1 MLEVMYDKAFALSHR
16 FAVFFFAAG
25 VVPNPVDMLFQKVSG
40 LSGEIETT
48 TIDEGGQNLY
58 KQKMPAGITYNNLV
72 LERGI
77 VVGSP
82 LYDEFNA
89 TFSLFKFSPSNV
101 IITLLN
107 ESSVPLA
114 SWLFMKAFPVKWS
127 LSDFDAEANSPAIE
141 TLELSYTR
149 FQPIRV

>member
-1 MLEVMYDKAFALSHR
+1 MSENMFALSHR

-25 VVPNPVDMLFQKVSG
+25 AVPNPVDMRFQKVSG
-40 LSGEIETT
+40 LSAEINTT
-48 TIDEGGQNLY
+48 TITEGGQNLY
-58 KQKMPAGITYNNLV
+58 TQKTPTGISYNNLV

-77 VVGSP
+77 VIGSP
-82 LYDEFNA
+82 LFNEFNA
-89 TFSLFKFSPSNV
+89 ALSFFKFAPSNV

-107 ESSVPLA
+107 ENSLPLA

-127 LSDFDAEANSPAIE
+127 LSDLDADANAAAIE

-149 FQPIRV
+149 FQSLRV